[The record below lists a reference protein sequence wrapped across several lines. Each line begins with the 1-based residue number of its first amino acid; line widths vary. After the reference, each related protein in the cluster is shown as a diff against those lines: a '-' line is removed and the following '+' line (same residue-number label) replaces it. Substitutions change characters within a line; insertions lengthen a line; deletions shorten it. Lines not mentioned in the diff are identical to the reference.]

1 MTDDELTAQVSG
13 KDGFIAA
20 LDQSGGS
27 TRGALRLYSIPES
40 AYSGDPSPERGR
52 EAASSRGANARRSRD
67 NIQSQLSRP
76 DRQ

>member
-1 MTDDELTAQVSG
+1 MTDDGMTAQVSG

-40 AYSGDPSPERGR
+40 AYSGDPSPSVR
-52 EAASSRGANARRSRD
+52 EAVSSRGANARGSRD